1 MHMRI
6 SVGPGKLVY
15 LASELSGSLS
25 WEQAESYLSET
36 EPMHGADAINQSL
49 SRPGFTPSGMTA
61 REPVTDLQKGIAAAD
76 RELRRRGH
84 TADQP

>member
-1 MHMRI
+1 
-6 SVGPGKLVY
+6 
-15 LASELSGSLS
+15 
-25 WEQAESYLSET
+25 
-36 EPMHGADAINQSL
+36 MHGADAINQSL

-84 TADQP
+84 PADQP